1 MFADTHLM
9 DVTRL
14 TTLGYQLSYIYLFI
28 PFLYLFMLSPTAC
41 LFGPADDR
49 LTSSKPLAPAGNSRP
64 DTNLLLG
71 ILAGT
76 FVLLQS
82 TVPGMIYLSA
92 HLLYSAFAHRPL

>member
-1 MFADTHLM
+1 MFADLHLLE
-9 DVTRL
+9 VTRL
-14 TTLGYQLSYIYLFI
+14 TTLGYPPSYLYLAI
-28 PFLYLFMLSPTAC
+28 SLLYLFTLSPTAC

-49 LTSSKPLAPAGNSRP
+49 LISSKSLAPAGNPRP

-92 HLLYSAFAHRPL
+92 HVLYSAFAHRPL